1 MIEPWDLVKRTI
13 LQIYNP
19 FETKVIKGGGLR
31 KKKKKKKSNKADVKN
46 TSFNL
51 A

>member
-19 FETKVIKGGGLR
+19 FETKVIKGGGAA
-31 KKKKKKKSNKADVKN
+31 KKKKKKSNKADVKN

>member
-19 FETKVIKGGGLR
+19 FETKVIKRGGCE
-31 KKKKKKKSNKADVKN
+31 KKKKKSNKADVKN